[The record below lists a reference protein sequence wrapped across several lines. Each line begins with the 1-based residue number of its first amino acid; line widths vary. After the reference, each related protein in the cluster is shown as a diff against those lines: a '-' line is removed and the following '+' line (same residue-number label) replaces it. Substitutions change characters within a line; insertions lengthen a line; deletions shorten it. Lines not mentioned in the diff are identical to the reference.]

1 MILAA
6 PLQFLSAEWVAA
18 CVPAINAS
26 EPYRVASADWTHGP
40 VALVA
45 AAQPAL
51 GLEHAL
57 GVWIDLDRGTCRAA
71 RLVSPEEADGAPFTL
86 TSDYASWKQVL
97 RQELSPVAGILQ
109 RRIALKGSLAVILR
123 YVKSA
128 EELVSAVATVST
140 HFVDE

>member
-1 MILAA
+1 MIQAA

-26 EPYRVASADWTHGP
+26 ESYRVASADWTHGP

-45 AAQPAL
+45 AAQPTL

-57 GVWIDLDRGTCRAA
+57 GVWIDLDRGVCRAA

-97 RQELSPVAGILQ
+97 RKELSPVAGILQ

-128 EELVSAVATVST
+128 EELVSAVATVPT
-140 HFVDE
+140 RFVDE